1 MTRRDFAKTLAP
13 FVGVVA
19 IAGDAGDGRSRL
31 YAQLGSLPPR
41 DRKIGVQKLFSRLR
55 NGYTV
60 ESLLLDLG
68 GGDPLPAYFVKPGQ
82 TLHGKLP
89 AFLYCASKA
98 GDGELLDGADRLL
111 KPAYAEFL
119 TGMDYAA
126 LCIGQ
131 PERAPWGM
139 AVYNSLRA
147 AEYLAGRS
155 DVDTTRLGAVGFG
168 RGGAMARWVAAL
180 EERIKVCVDL
190 CGLADSSAPSVTP
203 DALIAPRAHLAL
215 EGKQD
220 PATPPDLL
228 DRVEAELKKAYSGHG
243 GRWKLVRSDGG
254 AEETEGMRK
263 EIGKFL
269 GRNL

>member
-1 MTRRDFAKTLAP
+1 MTRREFARTLAP
-13 FVGVVA
+13 LVAAAA
-19 IAGDAGDGRSRL
+19 IAGDSGDGRARL

-41 DRKIGVQKLFSRLR
+41 EAKIGVEKLSSRVQ

-60 ESLLLDLG
+60 ESLLLDWN

-98 GDGELLDGADRLL
+98 GDGELLDGAAGLL

-131 PERAPWGM
+131 PERAPWRV

-147 AEYLAGRS
+147 GEYLAGRT
-155 DVDTTRLGAVGFG
+155 DVDAARLGVIGFAH
-168 RGGAMARWVAAL
+168 GGAMARWVAAL
-180 EERIKVCVDL
+180 EERFKVCVDI
-190 CGLADSSAPSVTP
+190 CGLADSPAPAVQP
-203 DALIAPRAHLAL
+203 EALIAPRAHLAL
-215 EGKQD
+215 EDKQD

-228 DRVEAELKKAYSGHG
+228 DRIEAEMKKAYSGHS
-243 GRWKLVRSDGG
+243 GRWKLVRYESGP
-254 AEETEGMRK
+254 AETEAMRK

-269 GRNL
+269 GKNL